1 MAAAPAS
8 PLPPKRTLSRRTL
21 LAAGAGVASLA
32 AIPELGTLRDAS
44 AATALA
50 KIPGLPAGSPVRTAF
65 VPLEQRYAPYLAI
78 LPGMTND
85 IVDTDDATRGFF
97 AGGWWRTPSSA
108 YNARVQEHVYTLS
121 WFLAN
126 PRPWNP
132 YFRNEALANRLG
144 AAIGHYLSLQHSDGS
159 FPEYN
164 IDEHGLAPTGFGIG
178 YLAKTLANL
187 RQVNLLPQSRA
198 AIATALH
205 TAMTWHLNSTNTI
218 WGNGGP
224 IGYANQVSAGVAG
237 SAVALSLVPDLE
249 LASQLRERIDYFA
262 QHAQSPAGFFYEP
275 TGMDI
280 NYNFEVLLPEIAE
293 LYLRTGSPTAASMA
307 RKFADWFG
315 YNLLRE
321 PGDTGYLTYYAVS
334 ARTSTAY
341 YDNVIPD
348 PDRTNLA
355 SWFIPAVP
363 QLAAF
368 FTSAEDRAASRS
380 AWAKESGPA
389 PGPAKLDTS
398 PRILTHLPYGEV
410 LPLNIVKRAAISQLP
425 YLRNTEFATIRRDT
439 ATKQDYLYARR
450 PAFYAGAYFGNRQ
463 SEHVYAGTG
472 FFWTKATGTIVHAQ
486 QTPTGCW
493 GTVLASGHPDAEDNL
508 VADYKIGD
516 RAWDGTNTNPGSA
529 PVTVHYRTP
538 DSRIVTDLTI
548 ARDGLTRAVKATTAA
563 TEQIPLV
570 LLPTDQVT
578 FGTGAPVVFGQ
589 NTTATASFLTL
600 RRGTS
605 TIRISWGDPRAATLF
620 ASTRTYFKDGLRKVH
635 VLRIPHGGQLTTT
648 ITVA

>member
-249 LASQLRERIDYFA
+249 LASQLHERIDYFA
-262 QHAQSPAGFFYEP
+262 QHAQSPAGFFY
-275 TGMDI
+275 
-280 NYNFEVLLPEIAE
+280 
-293 LYLRTGSPTAASMA
+293 
-307 RKFADWFG
+307 
-315 YNLLRE
+315 
-321 PGDTGYLTYYAVS
+321 
-334 ARTSTAY
+334 
-341 YDNVIPD
+341 
-348 PDRTNLA
+348 
-355 SWFIPAVP
+355 
-363 QLAAF
+363 
-368 FTSAEDRAASRS
+368 
-380 AWAKESGPA
+380 
-389 PGPAKLDTS
+389 
-398 PRILTHLPYGEV
+398 
-410 LPLNIVKRAAISQLP
+410 
-425 YLRNTEFATIRRDT
+425 
-439 ATKQDYLYARR
+439 
-450 PAFYAGAYFGNRQ
+450 
-463 SEHVYAGTG
+463 
-472 FFWTKATGTIVHAQ
+472 
-486 QTPTGCW
+486 
-493 GTVLASGHPDAEDNL
+493 
-508 VADYKIGD
+508 
-516 RAWDGTNTNPGSA
+516 
-529 PVTVHYRTP
+529 
-538 DSRIVTDLTI
+538 
-548 ARDGLTRAVKATTAA
+548 
-563 TEQIPLV
+563 
-570 LLPTDQVT
+570 
-578 FGTGAPVVFGQ
+578 
-589 NTTATASFLTL
+589 
-600 RRGTS
+600 
-605 TIRISWGDPRAATLF
+605 
-620 ASTRTYFKDGLRKVH
+620 
-635 VLRIPHGGQLTTT
+635 
-648 ITVA
+648 